1 MVKLRVVRSRGEV
14 FDPRFFERDPRFWPI
29 APAAEVFAECMDWP
43 EPESYVRAFRGRPAP
58 VTFVSTPPKTRRR
71 REPAVLDRDAMYDA
85 RIVRGTV
92 PTRPRCWH
100 DFMNALVWA
109 TFPRSKQTLHAR
121 QNELIRAWIP
131 AGATQLPNAR
141 TRAQDALALV
151 DEGGVLLLS
160 AGGEEPLA
168 VPFGHALF
176 EGIVFQTPAMIARGM
191 PLVVDHL
198 PSREVAVE
206 IADALLA
213 ERLLAPMMPE
223 ELPRFPFS
231 ATT

>member
-29 APAAEVFAECMDWP
+29 ADAAQVFADYTDWP
-43 EPESYVRAFRGRPAP
+43 EPEAYGLAFRGRAAP
-58 VTFVSTPPKTRRR
+58 VTFVSAPPKPRRR
-71 REPAVLDRDAMYDA
+71 REPPVLDLDAMYDA
-85 RIVRGTV
+85 QIVRGFV

-109 TFPRSKQTLHAR
+109 TFPRSKQVLHAR
-121 QNELIRAWIP
+121 QHELIRAWIP
-131 AGATQLPNAR
+131 PGAKNLPNAR

-160 AGGEEPLA
+160 AGGEVLA

-176 EGIVFQTPAMIARGM
+176 EGIVFETPAMIARGA
-191 PLVVDHL
+191 PLALEAL
-198 PSREVAVE
+198 PPRESAVAV
-206 IADALLA
+206 ADALLA
-213 ERLLAPMMPE
+213 ERLRAPMTPE
-223 ELPRFPFS
+223 DLPRFPFS
-231 ATT
+231 AT

>member
-29 APAAEVFAECMDWP
+29 APAAEVFAECTDWP
-43 EPESYVRAFRGRPAP
+43 EPASYVRAFRGHAAP
-58 VTFVSTPPKTRRR
+58 VAFVSTPPKTRRR
-71 REPAVLDRDAMYDA
+71 REPLALDLDAMYDA
-85 RIVRGTV
+85 QIVRGTV

-109 TFPRSKQTLHAR
+109 TFPRSKQVLHAR
-121 QNELIRAWIP
+121 QHELIRAWIP
-131 AGATQLPNAR
+131 PGAKQLPNAR
-141 TRAQDALALV
+141 TRAQDAVALV

-160 AGGEEPLA
+160 AGGDEVLA

-176 EGIVFQTPAMIARGM
+176 EGIVFQTPAMIARGT
-191 PLVVDHL
+191 PLAVDQL
-198 PSREVAVE
+198 PSREAAVE

-213 ERLLAPMMPE
+213 ERLLAPMTPE

-231 ATT
+231 VT

>member
-1 MVKLRVVRSRGEV
+1 VVKLRVVRSRGEV

-29 APAAEVFAECMDWP
+29 APAAEVFADCTDWP
-43 EPESYVRAFRGRPAP
+43 EPDSYLRAFRGRPSP

-71 REPAVLDRDAMYDA
+71 REPAALDLDAMYDA
-85 RIVRGTV
+85 RIVRGVV

-109 TFPRSKQTLHAR
+109 TFPRSKQVLHAR
-121 QNELIRAWIP
+121 QHELILAWIP
-131 AGATQLPNAR
+131 PGAKQLPNAR
-141 TRAQDALALV
+141 TRAQDAIALV

-160 AGGEEPLA
+160 AGGDEQLA

-176 EGIVFQTPAMIARGM
+176 EGIVFQTPAMIARGT
-191 PLVVDHL
+191 PLGVDRL
-198 PSREVAVE
+198 PTREDAVE

-213 ERLLAPMMPE
+213 ERLLEPMTPE

-231 ATT
+231 AS